1 MSRVYVF
8 SPDNTDYST
17 VGECGSL
24 MPKDGTYELITN
36 GMGEIAFKHPL
47 DKLGKYLFLQK
58 EAVLKI
64 EVPVRTMPEIESGQ
78 FVTQVEKWTVKQT
91 ATKNQRYVYTKAVD
105 GKKIKTLKLGAEV
118 IVTQKPDGGNR
129 WKIKSGKTSGWMLY
143 SGLEQSVEIVIPDE
157 ATGIEEAA
165 PAVESR
171 EQLFCI
177 YDITRMDDEITCYA
191 RPIRYDLLYNLTTFD
206 TSKAVTLQDALD
218 GVLNNCIIPHD
229 FTAKTNISASRT
241 GAHYAD
247 KDPIYAILD
256 PDEGLAAEYRAQFV
270 SDNYEL
276 FLLQKAGAN
285 RGFRIAYGDNMT
297 GISFNENT
305 DKVATVIR
313 PIGEKKDGKP
323 LYLEGDGVVVS
334 PLADKYRIRKIYP
347 LYCTDCK
354 VGTNGVTTEIARARM
369 REQAQA
375 MFDSGADLPT
385 VNVSVTFSNLGD
397 TPRYRQYK
405 NLKNVFLYD
414 EVTVFHPRI
423 GADLTTEVTRIVW
436 DFVRDR
442 MQTVELGSLMA
453 MTPSV
458 ASWQIASGIS
468 GSKIAGGTIGSAQLT
483 DEAISARHVQ
493 AESINTEALQAY
505 SVTAEKLQAGA
516 VTADKIAA
524 GAIDTVSLEAVT
536 GKIESLTASDI
547 STDRLAA
554 ALAAFTVI
562 TAGAAYFDQTSIK
575 HLVAQAMNLS
585 FGTAGEV
592 FIENLRVKYA
602 QMVSATVGN
611 LVIQAS
617 NGGYYQID
625 VDAFGNITSTPVTVS
640 EDEINAGMTDGGK
653 VILATNITADSL
665 NTSNILATY
674 GLINKI
680 DAARI
685 DVDELFVRDAF
696 IAHLMTTDI
705 SSNSYIQQSIVNTA
719 TGEVEKYVRLDG
731 NGIVIGKNT
740 DNAQQ
745 LLLDETGVSTR
756 VNGQQYSKFGDKFV
770 QFGNYQLRRSAD
782 GGLVFKLTEG

>member
-24 MPKDGTYELITN
+24 MPKDGTYELIGN

-58 EAVLKI
+58 DAVLKI

-91 ATKNQRYVYTKAVD
+91 ATKNQRYVYSKAVD
-105 GKKIKTLKLGAEV
+105 GRKLKTLKLGAEV
-118 IVTQKPDGGNR
+118 IVTRKPDGGNR
-129 WKIKSGKTSGWMLY
+129 WKIKSGKISGWILH
-143 SGLEQSVEIVIPDE
+143 SGLEQSVEIIIPDE

-206 TSKAVTLQDALD
+206 TSKSGTLQETLD
-218 GVLNNCIIPHD
+218 GVLDNCLEPHD

-305 DKVATVIR
+305 DNVATVIR

-369 REQAQA
+369 KEQAQA

-385 VNVSVTFSNLGD
+385 VNISVTFSNLGD

-414 EVTVFHPRI
+414 EVSVYHPRI

-493 AESINTEALQAY
+493 AESINTEALQAE
-505 SVTAEKLQAGA
+505 SVTAEKIQAGA

-536 GKIESLTASDI
+536 AKIESLTASDI

-562 TAGAAYFDQTSIK
+562 TAGSADFNRATVE
-575 HLVAQAMNLS
+575 HLVANLFNLTGS
-585 FGTAGEV
+585 AVMEDV
-592 FIENLRVKYA
+592 FIHNLKIAYA
-602 QMVSATVGN
+602 QLVSASIGN
-611 LVIQAS
+611 LVLQS
-617 NGGYYQID
+617 SDGKYYRID
-625 VDAFGNITSTPVTVS
+625 VSQDGEVTASRVYPSNAEIEEGVFGETRPIIATQMTV
-640 EDEINAGMTDGGK
+640 DDMNATTIK
-653 VILATNITADSL
+653 AVSL
-665 NTSNILATY
+665 LV
-674 GLINKI
+674 NKI

-685 DVDELFVRDAF
+685 DTDELFANKGF
-696 IAHLMTTDI
+696 IDHLMTTDI

-731 NGIVIGKNT
+731 SGIAVGKENGT
-740 DNAQQ
+740 EQ
-745 LLLDETGVSTR
+745 LFIDETGVSTR